1 MKITRKPE
9 WLKIKLDTS
18 GNYTRVEKIVREN
31 SLHTI
36 CSSGS
41 CPNKGECWSRG
52 TATFMILGEVCTRS
66 CRFCATRTG
75 LPAAPDPEEAERVAN
90 ALLLMKLRHCVIT
103 SVTRDDLPDMGAAH
117 WALVINRCREK
128 NPDTTIEVLLPDF
141 CARKELISIVAG
153 TRPDILSHN
162 IETVKRVTPSVRS
175 KASYQTS
182 IDALKIMA
190 TSGILTKSSF
200 MLGLGETPGEVEET
214 LDDLYEAGC
223 RLVCMGQYLQPTRK
237 HLPVDEYITPDQF
250 LEYKKYALR
259 IGFTHVESGPLV
271 RSSYMSDNAI
281 YVSDKPLVNKV

>member
-1 MKITRKPE
+1 
-9 WLKIKLDTS
+9 
-18 GNYTRVEKIVREN
+18 
-31 SLHTI
+31 
-36 CSSGS
+36 
-41 CPNKGECWSRG
+41 
-52 TATFMILGEVCTRS
+52 
-66 CRFCATRTG
+66 
-75 LPAAPDPEEAERVAN
+75 
-90 ALLLMKLRHCVIT
+90 
-103 SVTRDDLPDMGAAH
+103 MGAAH
-117 WALVINRCREK
+117 WALVINRCRKK

-175 KASYQTS
+175 KASYKTS

-190 TSGILTKSSF
+190 DSGILTKSSF
-200 MLGLGETPGEVEET
+200 MLGLGETTEEVEET
-214 LDDLYEAGC
+214 LVDLYEAGC